1 MDFLLIDF
9 NVLIN
14 IVSLIAVGGA
24 LTVGGDGTTWAGTI
38 TTKDNLIIPELWSSA
53 IFGYF
58 EKALVLRG
66 ICDDYS
72 ALAKGK
78 GDTINIPEIPL
89 VTGQTDMTAGTMVI
103 YGQEALV
110 DTNLLLN
117 KHKYVAKMLDDV
129 GVIQANE
136 SLFTKYA
143 QGMAYQLALQVD
155 TDIMTELSDLG
166 TTYQLATA
174 DNQITAADAE
184 SVVGTLLTNNLPL
197 SECVWIVN
205 PVIYADLLAQGLILG
220 ERAANIGMD
229 FSAEG
234 VRTGKVPSFFGMPV
248 IQTSL
253 IVQTGTTNHQVGYC
267 VHKGCVALAMQQD
280 IRVQS
285 EYSVDF
291 LATKI
296 VADCIYGVEKMT
308 ANKVMGVELLQSSS

>member
-1 MDFLLIDF
+1 MRF
-9 NVLIN
+9 IN
-14 IVSLIAVGGA
+14 NINYNPLQPMGSNLEMA
-24 LTVGGDGTTWAGTI
+24 LTVGGGATTWDGTV
-38 TTKDNLIIPELWSSA
+38 TTKDNLIIPELWSGA

-58 EKALVLRG
+58 EKALVLRS

-78 GDTINIPEIPL
+78 GDTINIPEIPA
-89 VTGQTDMTAGTMVI
+89 VTGQTDMTAGTMVV

-110 DTNLLLN
+110 DTNLSID
-117 KHKYVAKMLDDV
+117 KHKYVAKMLDDI

-136 SLFTKYA
+136 SLFSKYA

-166 TTYQLATA
+166 TTWNLGTA

-184 SVVGTLLTNNLPL
+184 GIVGTLLTNNLPL
-197 SECVWIVN
+197 SECVWVVN

-253 IVQTGTTNHQVGYC
+253 IVQTGTTDHQVGYC
-267 VHKGCVALAMQQD
+267 VHKGCVALAMQQE

-291 LATKI
+291 LATKV

-308 ANKVMGVELLQSSS
+308 ANKVMGVEILQSAS

>member
-1 MDFLLIDF
+1 MDFLMDFSVIIDLI
-9 NVLIN
+9 
-14 IVSLIAVGGA
+14 SLICVGGA
-24 LTVGGDGTTWAGTI
+24 ITVGGDATTWDGTV
-38 TTKDNLIIPELWSSA
+38 TGQDNLIIPELWSAA

-117 KHKYVAKMLDDV
+117 KHKYVAKMLDDI

-136 SLFTKYA
+136 SLFSKYA

-234 VRTGKVPSFFGMPV
+234 VRTGRVPSFFGMPV

-253 IVQTGTTNHQVGYC
+253 IVQTTTANHQVGYC

-291 LATKI
+291 LATKV
-296 VADCIYGVEKMT
+296 VADCVYGVEKMT
-308 ANKVMGVELLQSSS
+308 ANKVMGVELLQN

>member
-1 MDFLLIDF
+1 
-9 NVLIN
+9 
-14 IVSLIAVGGA
+14 
-24 LTVGGDGTTWAGTI
+24 
-38 TTKDNLIIPELWSSA
+38 
-53 IFGYF
+53 
-58 EKALVLRG
+58 
-66 ICDDYS
+66 
-72 ALAKGK
+72 
-78 GDTINIPEIPL
+78 
-89 VTGQTDMTAGTMVI
+89 
-103 YGQEALV
+103 
-110 DTNLLLN
+110 
-117 KHKYVAKMLDDV
+117 MLDDI

-136 SLFTKYA
+136 SLFAKYA

-253 IVQTGTTNHQVGYC
+253 IVQTTTANHQVGYC

-291 LATKI
+291 LATKV

-308 ANKVMGVELLQSSS
+308 ANKVMGVELLQN

>member
-1 MDFLLIDF
+1 MDFLLIDYNLLF
-9 NVLIN
+9 DI
-14 IVSLIAVGGA
+14 IGLIAVGGA
-24 LTVGGDGTTWAGTI
+24 LTVGGDATTWDGTV
-38 TTKDNLIIPELWSSA
+38 TTKDNLIIPELWSAA

-58 EKALVLRG
+58 EKALVLRA

-89 VTGQTDMTAGTMVI
+89 VTGQTDMTAGTMVT
-103 YGQEALV
+103 YNQEALV
-110 DTNLLLN
+110 DTNLLIN

-136 SLFTKYA
+136 SLFSKYA

-234 VRTGKVPSFFGMPV
+234 VRTGQVPSFFGMPV

-253 IVQTGTTNHQVGYC
+253 IVQTATTNHQVGYC

-291 LATKI
+291 LATKV